1 MNKLEYGIS
10 PEGKE
15 LPDITHPHFVLLLGV
30 SGVGKSTLLHELH
43 KRDPRLELNT
53 VWTNRAPRDGDVGR
67 KHLPDHAIDVLAKNG
82 FILTDSPAY
91 GNRYVI
97 RRDEVERTLVNK
109 RIPMQDYPIAL
120 IPEIRETGIPVLS
133 IYIAPPGIAEWRQRL
148 FQDERDINGGRFEL
162 GLQELKELSATG
174 YQDPRIDEVVINDR
188 LEIAVPRLQSLIYRY
203 VTKPPILG

>member
-10 PEGKE
+10 SEGKE
-15 LPDITHPHFVLLLGV
+15 FPDITHPHFVLLLGV

-53 VWTNRAPRDGDVGR
+53 VWTNRAPRKEDVGR

-97 RRDEVERTLVNK
+97 RRDEVERTLANK

-120 IPEIRETGIPVLS
+120 VPEIQESAIPVLS
-133 IYIAPPGIAEWRQRL
+133 IYIAPPGIAEWKQRL
-148 FQDERDINGGRFEL
+148 SSDERDSTGSRFEI
-162 GLQELKELSATG
+162 GLRELKELSATG
-174 YQDPRIDEVVINDR
+174 YEDPRIDEVVINDR
-188 LEIAVPRLQSLIYRY
+188 LEIAVPRLQSLIYRH
-203 VTKPPILG
+203 VSRPPILR

>member
-1 MNKLEYGIS
+1 MT
-10 PEGKE
+10 PEGIE
-15 LPDITHPHFVLLLGV
+15 LPPITDPHFVLLLGV
-30 SGVGKSTLLHELH
+30 SGVGKSTLLHKLH
-43 KRDPRLELNT
+43 QRDPRFELNT
-53 VWTNRAPRDGDVGR
+53 VWTNRELRNGDVGR
-67 KHLPDHAIDVLAKNG
+67 KHLSDHAIDVLGRNG
-82 FILTDSPAY
+82 FLLTDSPAY

-97 RRDEVERTLVNK
+97 RRDEVERTIANGRV
-109 RIPMQDYPIAL
+109 PMQDYPIAL

-148 FQDERDINGGRFEL
+148 LQDERDINGGRFEL